1 MNFVRNCILSVF
13 CLSAMLVASCSDGG
27 TQNKPVAP
35 KVEEPALI
43 PAPANAEAVDLG
55 LPSGTKWANLN
66 IGATK
71 PEDYGVYF
79 AWAETRGHAGDTKRK
94 FDLVSYKWFDVEK
107 GVYTRYCADASFGQ
121 VDNIKFLPLEDDAA
135 RANWGEPWQLPTF
148 DDILELVDNTT
159 HEWTTLNGV
168 EGCKLTSKTNGN
180 YIFFPATGCFGPTG
194 TGSQGEYGYYWSL
207 SLYPSDAG
215 CARGFF
221 FTKEL
226 ARTSGSMRHLGRTV
240 RPVSKK

>member
-13 CLSAMLVASCSDGG
+13 CLSAMLVASCSDGD
-27 TQNKPVAP
+27 TRNKPVAP

-121 VDNIKFLPLEDDAA
+121 VDNIKFLPFEDDAA

-168 EGCKLTSKTNGN
+168 EGCKLTSKINGN
-180 YIFFPATGCFGPTG
+180 SVFFPATGCLGGNGIST
-194 TGSQGEYGYYWSL
+194 GEYGYYWSL

-221 FTKEL
+221 FTPEL
-226 ARTSGSMRHLGRTV
+226 ARTSGSMRHIGRTV
-240 RPVSKK
+240 RPVCK

>member
-27 TQNKPVAP
+27 TRNKPVAP

-94 FDLVSYKWFDVEK
+94 FDLVSYKWFDGEK
-107 GVYTRYCADASFGQ
+107 GVYTRYCADASFGK
-121 VDNIKFLPLEDDAA
+121 VDNIKFLPFEDDAA
-135 RANWGEPWQLPTF
+135 RANWGESWQLPTF

-168 EGCKLTSKTNGN
+168 EGCKLTSKINGN
-180 YIFFPATGCFGPTG
+180 SVFFPATG
-194 TGSQGEYGYYWSL
+194 
-207 SLYPSDAG
+207 
-215 CARGFF
+215 
-221 FTKEL
+221 
-226 ARTSGSMRHLGRTV
+226 
-240 RPVSKK
+240 